1 MKGSTHRRCYCRD
14 PKTGKPLGKKC
25 SQLSSRK
32 HGAYSI
38 RQELPPHEDGT
49 RRSFSRAGYDSLKAA
64 QADLDHVRS
73 LLALADKD
81 DPDSLQRLVAMLEEV
96 AVEKAPLPAIEETR
110 RRLRAGL
117 ALRGSLTV
125 GEWLDQWFAA
135 KKRRKTTLNGYAS
148 HIRVHLKPRIG
159 HVRLDR
165 LNVGHLVEM
174 FDAIADENEVI
185 AAENE
190 ARREQIARCKPSKP
204 GRPVGAERKLLATE
218 RAKLAEMKPFR
229 KTTGPASRQAIRRTL
244 RAALNSAIAQQ
255 LITFNPAS
263 HVELESGRRPKP
275 LLWTDER
282 VRRWRETDEMPGPV
296 MVWTPQQFGAFLD
309 AADGDRLYAIFP
321 LMGTRGLRRG
331 EAVGQD
337 WHEIDLD
344 AGLIT
349 PAKEIVVD
357 GWDPYESEPKTD
369 GSANTIALDS
379 VNIAALRDH
388 KARQEKERAE
398 WGSAWQNT
406 GKVFTKEDGS
416 WLHPETVSET
426 FRRILATTDLPPITL
441 RDLRH
446 VAATLTHGGGGDI
459 HTVKETLRHSTIT
472 LTSDTYTSLL
482 PELDRD
488 IAEKAAK
495 LIPRSRPAAA
505 DSSAQAATIPQATSA
520 SAHASLTQWLQN
532 EAAPD
537 PTEADS
543 GAA

>member
-14 PKTGKPLGKKC
+14 PKTGKPLGKNC
-25 SQLSSRK
+25 PRLSSRK
-32 HGAYSI
+32 HGSYSV
-38 RQELPPHEDGT
+38 RQELPPREDGT
-49 RRSFSRAGYDSLKAA
+49 RRTFSRAGYESLKAA

-73 LLALADKD
+73 LIGLAESDDAD
-81 DPDSLQRLVAMLEEV
+81 SVSRLVAMLEGIV
-96 AVEKAPLPAIEETR
+96 TEKAPLPDVEETR
-110 RRLRAGL
+110 RRLNAGV

-125 GEWLDQWFAA
+125 GEWLDSWFAA

-174 FDAIADENEVI
+174 FDAIADANEVI
-185 AAENE
+185 AAENQ
-190 ARREQIARCKPSKP
+190 ARREQKARCKPNKP
-204 GRPVGAERKLLATE
+204 GRPVAAERDRLAHE

-229 KTTGPASRQAIRRTL
+229 KLNGPSTWQAIRRTL

-255 LITFNPAS
+255 LITFNPAT
-263 HVELESGRRPKP
+263 HVELASGKRPKP

-282 VRRWRETDEMPGPV
+282 VRRWRETGEIPGPV
-296 MVWTPQQFGAFLD
+296 MVWTPQQFGVYLD
-309 AADGDRLYAIFP
+309 AAESDRLYAAFH
-321 LMGTRGLRRG
+321 LMGSRGLRRG
-331 EAVGQD
+331 ETVGQD

-344 AGLIT
+344 VGLIT

-379 VNIAALRDH
+379 ANVAVLRDH
-388 KARQEKERAE
+388 KARQDKERAE
-398 WGSAWQNT
+398 WGTAWQDT
-406 GKVFTKEDGS
+406 GKVFTQEDGS
-416 WLHPETVSET
+416 WLHPETISLS
-426 FRRILATTDLPPITL
+426 FRRILATTNLPPITL

-459 HTVKETLRHSTIT
+459 HAVKETLRHSTIT

-482 PELDRD
+482 PEVDRE
-488 IAEKAAK
+488 IAEKAAS
-495 LIPRSRPAAA
+495 LIPRAWKAGKAEQSA
-505 DSSAQAATIPQATSA
+505 DESPDDGP
-520 SAHASLTQWLQN
+520 SAHASLTQEPEN
-532 EAAPD
+532 
-537 PTEADS
+537 
-543 GAA
+543 GAASEPTKVDPNAA

>member
-14 PKTGKPLGKKC
+14 PKTGKPLGKNCPK
-25 SQLSSRK
+25 LSSRK
-32 HGAYSI
+32 HGSYSI

-49 RRSFSRAGYDSLKAA
+49 RRSFSRAGYESLKDA
-64 QADLDHVRS
+64 QVDLDHVRS
-73 LLALADKD
+73 LLALAEKD
-81 DPDSLQRLVAMLEEV
+81 DPDSLRRLVDMLEEV
-96 AVEKAPLPAIEETR
+96 AVEKVPLPAIEETR

-174 FDAIADENEVI
+174 FDGIADDNEAI

-190 ARREQIARCKPSKP
+190 ARRKQIARCKPSKP
-204 GRPVGAERKLLATE
+204 GRPVGAERKLLAAE
-218 RAKLAEMKPFR
+218 RAKLDEMKPFR
-229 KTTGPASRQAIRRTL
+229 KITGPASRQAIRRTL

-282 VRRWRETDEMPGPV
+282 VRRWRVTGQVPGPV

-309 AADGDRLYAIFP
+309 AAEGDRLYAIFH

-379 VNIAALRDH
+379 TTISELRKH
-388 KARQEKERAE
+388 QARQEKERAQ
-398 WGSAWQNT
+398 WGEAWQDT

-416 WLHPETVSET
+416 WLHPGTVSET

-446 VAATLTHGGGGDI
+446 VTATLTHGGGGDI

-482 PELDRD
+482 PELDRE

-495 LIPRSRPAAA
+495 LIPRSRPT
-505 DSSAQAATIPQATSA
+505 ATD
-520 SAHASLTQWLQN
+520 LQ
-532 EAAPD
+532 
-537 PTEADS
+537 S
-543 GAA
+543 VVS